1 MTTILWIRK
10 LTSKL
15 TAENTMRYLILLAL
29 LASMPAHAG
38 AIKKWVDEDGNVHY
52 GDAPPVSA
60 QTQDV
65 RVQAPPSNPGKALPR
80 LSTQKSPAGSGTA
93 PAAGDAATTAAN
105 SGDVPAD
112 QAKIACDAAQD
123 DLKIINNSSRVK
135 LRMADGSTRYMTTEE
150 IEERKT
156 QAQADVERFCQ

>member
-1 MTTILWIRK
+1 
-10 LTSKL
+10 
-15 TAENTMRYLILLAL
+15 MRYLMFLAL
-29 LASMPAHAG
+29 LASMTVNAG

-80 LSTQKSPAGSGTA
+80 LSSPGSDHSSGGSGSAGDSTQAAAGS
-93 PAAGDAATTAAN
+93 DE
-105 SGDVPAD
+105 VPED
-112 QAKIACDAAQD
+112 QARAACDAAQE
-123 DLKIINNSSRVK
+123 DLKIISSSSRVK

-150 IEERKT
+150 IEERK
-156 QAQADVERFCQ
+156 AQAEADAERFCR